1 MSDDLD
7 AVIMG
12 AMSDAGL
19 SGGDDSGSTDPGFSD
34 DGGTDAGVSA
44 SDNSFTDLS
53 AAGSA
58 DEGTDAGTAA
68 EGDGALGQ
76 SVAPD
81 AAAAGAADGVTPEQ
95 AEWDKELEELGIAKP
110 KPGQRDNRL
119 PYSRVTKIIANA
131 KKKWADKL
139 AADHEAALKPLQ
151 AQKDSWDNAEKLAAT
166 DPDRYIGLL
175 ATLYPAQYKKFLQ
188 QQQAQA
194 QEAPA
199 AAKQAAAAQDP
210 EPQPDVKYSDG
221 SLGFSPEQ
229 FAKLRE
235 WDRREAARQAKE
247 ETAKEFNERFGPIEQ
262 AFNATQADTK
272 RLQTVRGH
280 IDDLRETYGADVI
293 DDPEVQKEI
302 VAYMDAN
309 PKATLK
315 ASTRDVIKKRQEAER
330 ERYRADRTTMRA
342 ELLAELKAAPRAASK
357 APAAPVRAGAAK
369 DESMD
374 DIIRNAM
381 RNL

>member
-7 AVIMG
+7 AVIAG

-19 SGGDDSGSTDPGFSD
+19 SGGDDNGATDPGFSGD
-34 DGGTDAGVSA
+34 DGGDTGVA
-44 SDNSFTDLS
+44 APDHAFTDLS
-53 AAGSA
+53 A
-58 DEGTDAGTAA
+58 EAGTYEGADAAA
-68 EGDGALGQ
+68 EGDGALG
-76 SVAPD
+76 SSAAPD
-81 AAAAGAADGVTPEQ
+81 PAAGTDTGVTLEQ
-95 AEWDKELEELGIAKP
+95 SEWDKELEELGIAKP

-166 DPDRYIGLL
+166 DPDRYISLL
-175 ATLYPAQYKKFLQ
+175 ATLYPQQYRKFLQ
-188 QQQAQA
+188 QQK
-194 QEAPA
+194 QEQVAPE
-199 AAKQAAAAQDP
+199 AAKQQPAAQRDP

-235 WDRREAARQAKE
+235 WDRRESARQAKE

-262 AFNATQADTK
+262 AFNATQADQQ
-272 RLQTVRGH
+272 RLVTVRGH

-293 DDPEVQKEI
+293 DDPDVQKEI

-315 ASTRDVIKKRQEAER
+315 ASTRDVIKKRQDAER
-330 ERYRADRTTMRA
+330 ERFRADRTTMRA
-342 ELLAELKAAPRAASK
+342 ELLKELQAAPRAASK
-357 APAAPVRAGAAK
+357 APAAPVRANGGRE
-369 DESMD
+369 ESMD

-381 RNL
+381 HGIK

>member
-1 MSDDLD
+1 
-7 AVIMG
+7 
-12 AMSDAGL
+12 
-19 SGGDDSGSTDPGFSD
+19 
-34 DGGTDAGVSA
+34 
-44 SDNSFTDLS
+44 
-53 AAGSA
+53 
-58 DEGTDAGTAA
+58 
-68 EGDGALGQ
+68 
-76 SVAPD
+76 
-81 AAAAGAADGVTPEQ
+81 
-95 AEWDKELEELGIAKP
+95 LEELGITAP

-151 AQKDSWDNAEKLAAT
+151 AQKDSWDNAERLAAT

-175 ATLYPAQYKKFLQ
+175 ATLYPQQYKKFLQ
-188 QQQAQA
+188 EQRQTQEQATQ
-194 QEAPA
+194 PA
-199 AAKQAAAAQDP
+199 AAKATTQQDP

-235 WDRREAARQAKE
+235 WDRRESARQAKE

-262 AFNATQADTK
+262 AFNSTQADMK

-302 VAYMDAN
+302 VAHMDAN
-309 PKATLK
+309 PQATLK
-315 ASTRDVIKKRQEAER
+315 ASTRDVIKKRNDAEK
-330 ERYRADRTTMRA
+330 ERFRADRTTMRA
-342 ELLAELKAAPRAASK
+342 ELLAELKAAPRAAAK
-357 APAAPVRAGAAK
+357 GPAAPVRAAAGQ
-369 DESMD
+369 EQSID
-374 DIIRNAM
+374 DIIRNAA
-381 RNL
+381 RSL